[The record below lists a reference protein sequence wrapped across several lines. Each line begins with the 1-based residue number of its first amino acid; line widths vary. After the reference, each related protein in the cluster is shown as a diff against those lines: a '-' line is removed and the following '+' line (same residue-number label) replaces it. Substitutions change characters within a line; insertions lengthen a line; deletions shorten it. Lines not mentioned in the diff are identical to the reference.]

1 MTIIDNDSVTTIHPD
16 GSVTV
21 GGPAEAQASRAMM
34 QAQMNDMTMQM
45 QASMGGM
52 NRCMSGMNRSMSG
65 MNRKHAA
72 PGEADRETHGWKVV
86 KFPCLFGACSSV
98 LGCGCDALRYDWQG
112 LAYSFEGNVVLAV
125 HISSLPERVAR
136 WLAVC

>member
-1 MTIIDNDSVTTIHPD
+1 MPNPHPAMGAVSNVFAHGGNSTMTIIENDSVTTIHPD

-52 NRCMSGMNRSMSG
+52 NRRMSGMNRSMSG
-65 MNRKHAA
+65 MNLNMQRQVRRI
-72 PGEADRETHGWKVV
+72 GRRMG
-86 KFPCLFGACSSV
+86 G
-98 LGCGCDALRYDWQG
+98 
-112 LAYSFEGNVVLAV
+112 
-125 HISSLPERVAR
+125 R
-136 WLAVC
+136 W